1 MADDDQK
8 NDSAPDP
15 WADIL
20 GGDSADSQPDL
31 GFSFDDA
38 ADLAP
43 AVDPPSDAGELVPP
57 GPEADAAEPST
68 PIAAVPAEA
77 AAPDAALDDDLVGAW
92 LDEVDPAAAGP
103 VGDAIAED
111 AAAGSSTV
119 QIGTG
124 SSGIVAAE
132 ELDVWGADT
141 SAVDAPPTDA
151 PSEAFAFTA
160 SAEPDAGASDAE
172 ESFPFADA
180 TAEESSA
187 FTPGELVDDTLADAA
202 VLAGAAAGAGAVA
215 AAPRKA
221 AKSGKSKTGGVG
233 QIIGLVLG
241 GLTAFPIVFGILVG
255 LMWAGVNV
263 PVGRSIGRALPES
276 VAFIVPEKFRPGFKK
291 AAAMAALP
299 KAGSLDD
306 LGTGG
311 GSADEPPMN
320 DTSSSGGDAL
330 DLAVDEPQ
338 PTPEGEPVVD
348 DAAVV
353 PPADGETFED
363 PLAATAVPAVK
374 PEPSP
379 LDTARAKA
387 EFERAAEEAAA
398 AAAAADRKP
407 LDAAVEEALTA
418 LAAVE
423 EVADVEDPARKVLLV
438 DLYKTLAKLGAEFVM
453 LEHVSADAGRPLA
466 EAPQS
471 IVDIH
476 GRLGRHRDD
485 LVRLGRNWL
494 DYAKRPSDGVVLPVT
509 FQASRRVGPY
519 WSSRVTLAL
528 PKGATREITV
538 LSRAEPAAVQGD
550 AVVLTGMLFDG
561 DVIWAADVRPLA
573 PQSGGFF

>member
-20 GGDSADSQPDL
+20 GGDSAQPEL

-38 ADLAP
+38 ADLAS

-103 VGDAIAED
+103 VGEAIAED
-111 AAAGSSTV
+111 ADAGSSTI

-132 ELDVWGADT
+132 EIDVWGADT

-151 PSEAFAFTA
+151 PSEAFAFTS
-160 SAEPDAGASDAE
+160 SAETDAGASDAE

-180 TAEESSA
+180 AAEESSA

-241 GLTAFPIVFGILVG
+241 GLTAIPIVFGILVG

-276 VAFIVPEKFRPGFKK
+276 VAFVVPEKFRPGFKK
-291 AAAMAALP
+291 AGAMAALP

-311 GSADEPPMN
+311 GSVDEPPMD
-320 DTSSSGGDAL
+320 DTSSSGGDAS
-330 DLAVDEPQ
+330 DLALDEAQ

-363 PLAATAVPAVK
+363 PLAATAGTGQPAT
-374 PEPSP
+374 SP
-379 LDTARAKA
+379 APPDPVAQ
-387 EFERAAEEAAA
+387 AAAAAEAAA
-398 AAAAADRKP
+398 AAAAADRQQ

-418 LAAVE
+418 IAAVE
-423 EVADVEDPARKVLLV
+423 EVADVEDPSRKVLLV
-438 DLYKTLAKLGAEFVM
+438 DLYKALAKVGAEFVM

-476 GRLGRHRDD
+476 ARLGRHRDD

-528 PKGATREITV
+528 PKGATRELTV

-550 AVVLTGMLFDG
+550 AVMLTGMLFDG
-561 DVIWAADVRPLA
+561 EVIWAADVRPQA
-573 PQSGGFF
+573 PQGGAF